1 MNKIEVSLNYKTV
14 PKRLTKIP
22 VMPENGMN
30 KIEVSLNYK
39 TVPKRLTKIPV
50 MPEKI
55 KEDSLQNKNL
65 SKS

>member
-39 TVPKRLTKIPV
+39 TV

-55 KEDSLQNKNL
+55 KEDSLQYKNL